1 MSFRKIFSISSKCKL
16 KLLTVG
22 VTLKGEKEHLLQKDK
37 ETLCEKMIIYEI
49 VR

>member
-22 VTLKGEKEHLLQKDK
+22 VTLKGEK
-37 ETLCEKMIIYEI
+37 I
-49 VR
+49 VKRVFVTKR